1 MSSSNFLPPRVDPVG
16 LSASMG
22 GSACYSA
29 WMRNVCILLK
39 ELQTVRGEAADGKL
53 VLGMMVGVGLLLCI
67 VLPPLAF
74 SDRAE

>member
-1 MSSSNFLPPRVDPVG
+1 MG

-53 VLGMMVGVGLLLCI
+53 VLGMMVGVELLLCI